1 MVFKKGD
8 YIIYG
13 GSGVCLVEDV
23 GPMDMAGTVRG
34 KLYYTLRPKYSGSS
48 TIFTPTDNDKI
59 VMRYILTREEAERC
73 MESVEQAEPL
83 EIGEERKR
91 EEMYREVLRGCDCNA
106 CLRLLK
112 TLYGRQHVRLE
123 NGKKVAALDERYMK
137 MAEDSLFGELAAS
150 LGEDREEVREKIYEK
165 ISEKVLTTN

>member
-1 MVFKKGD
+1 MFQKGD

-13 GSGVCLVEDV
+13 SSGVCLVEEV

-34 KLYYTLRPKYSGSS
+34 KLYYTLRPMYSGSS

-59 VMRYILTREEAERC
+59 VMRYILTRDEAERC
-73 MESVEQAEPL
+73 MEGAELAEPL
-83 EIGEERKR
+83 EIRDERKR
-91 EEMYREVLRGCDCNA
+91 EEIYREVLRGCDCDD
-106 CLRLLK
+106 CVRLLK
-112 TLYGRQHVRLE
+112 TLYGRQNVRLE

-137 MAEDSLFGELAAS
+137 MAEESLFGELAVS
-150 LGEDREEVREKIYEK
+150 LGEEREEVREKVYTK

>member
-1 MVFKKGD
+1 MFEKGD

-13 GSGVCLVEDV
+13 SSGVCMVEEV
-23 GPMDMAGTVRG
+23 GPMDMAGTMRG
-34 KLYYTLRPKYSGSS
+34 KLYYTLRPMYSGSS

-59 VMRYILTREEAERC
+59 VMRHILTREEAERC
-73 MESVEQAEPL
+73 MERVELAEPL

-91 EEMYREVLRGCDCNA
+91 EEIYREVLRGCDCDE

-112 TLYGRQHVRLE
+112 TLHGRQHVRLE

-137 MAEDSLFGELAAS
+137 MAEESLFGELAAS
-150 LGEDREEVREKIYEK
+150 LGRKREEVRELIYEK
-165 ISEKVLTTN
+165 IADKVLTTN

>member
-1 MVFKKGD
+1 MFQKGD

-13 GSGVCLVEDV
+13 GSGVCLVEEV

-34 KLYYTLRPKYSGSS
+34 KLYYTLRPMYSGSS
-48 TIFTPTDNDKI
+48 MIFTPTDNDKI
-59 VMRYILTREEAERC
+59 VMRHILTKEEAKC
-73 MESVEQAEPL
+73 CVESVELAEPL

-91 EEMYREVLRGCDCNA
+91 EEMYREILRGCDCYA

-112 TLYGRQHVRLE
+112 TLYGRQRIRLE
-123 NGKKVAALDERYMK
+123 SGKKVAALDERYMK

-150 LGEDREEVREKIYEK
+150 LGKKREEVREKVYEK
-165 ISEKVLTTN
+165 ISDKVLTTN